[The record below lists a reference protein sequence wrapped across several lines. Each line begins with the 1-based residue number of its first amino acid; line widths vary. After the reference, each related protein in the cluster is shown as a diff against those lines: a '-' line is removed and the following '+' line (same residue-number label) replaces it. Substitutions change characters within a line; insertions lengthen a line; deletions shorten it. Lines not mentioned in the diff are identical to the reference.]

1 MAHPAHNP
9 TARPDYVLRNANV
22 ITLDARFP
30 RASAVAVRDGA
41 IAWVGRD
48 DELARSG
55 WQGVRVL
62 DCDGR
67 TLVPGFVDS
76 HLHLMA
82 YAASLRDVDCGPDA
96 VRSISDV
103 RRAIADRARDVPAG
117 SWIVARGYDES
128 ALLERRHPT
137 RRDLD
142 AATRLPVRLVHRTGH
157 ACVLN
162 SAALAQVG
170 IDAATPDP
178 VEGVIVRD
186 ASGEPTGL
194 LLEMDAY
201 LDGRTPRRSTSEFDA
216 GMSQAGER
224 LAALGV
230 TSVVDATP
238 SNSVERWETFKRLG
252 GAGAPLPR
260 ITMMAGYDHL
270 DRFVA
275 EGMGYGHGDDLLRLG
290 AVKIVLTATTG
301 ALHPQPEELAQMV
314 ARAHAAG
321 FPVAIHA
328 VEAEAVEAAARAIA
342 ASRRLRPIPF
352 ADRIEHCSECPPG
365 VLRQVRR
372 AGVAVSTQPAFLH
385 HRGDKYLAEVA
396 SEIQPW
402 LYAMRSLLDAGV
414 PTAAGSDAPVVDPN
428 PMVGVGAA
436 VTRASRDGRLVA
448 PGQAVTPIEAL
459 SAYTLWAA
467 RASGLGRVTGS
478 IEVGKLADFALLNAD
493 PTAVAPEDIRRIRGR
508 VVPQTCRGD
517 WLGPGLSPSP

>member
-48 DELARSG
+48 EDLAGLG
-55 WQGVRVL
+55 WRPKRVV
-62 DCDGR
+62 DCEGR

-76 HLHLMA
+76 HMHLMA
-82 YAASLRDVDCGPDA
+82 YAASLRDADCGPDA
-96 VRSISDV
+96 VRSIADV
-103 RRAIADRARDVPAG
+103 RRSIADRARGAPAG
-117 SWIVARGYDES
+117 SWIVARGYDEF

-162 SAALAQVG
+162 SAALAHVG
-170 IDAATPDP
+170 IGADTPDP
-178 VEGVIVRD
+178 VEGIIVRD
-186 ASGEPTGL
+186 EGGEPTGL

-201 LDGRTPRRSTSEFDA
+201 LDGRFPRRPASEFDA
-216 GMSQAGER
+216 GMRQAGER

-238 SNSVERWETFKRLG
+238 TNSVDRWETFDRLRRG
-252 GAGAPLPR
+252 GVPLPR

-270 DRFVA
+270 DGFIA
-275 EGMGYGHGDDLLRLG
+275 EGMGYGHGDDFLRLG
-290 AVKIVLTATTG
+290 HVKIVLTATTG
-301 ALHPQPEELAQMV
+301 ALHPQPDGLARMV

-328 VEAEAVEAAARAIA
+328 VEAEAVAAAARAIA
-342 ASRRLRPIPF
+342 ATRKLRTVPF
-352 ADRIEHCSECPPG
+352 ADRIEHCSECPPD
-365 VLRQVRR
+365 VLRQVRL
-372 AGVAVSTQPAFLH
+372 AGVEVSTQPAFVH

-396 SEIQPW
+396 PEIQPW

-414 PTAAGSDAPVVDPN
+414 PTAAGSDAPVVDPD
-428 PMVGVGAA
+428 PMVGVAAA
-436 VTRASRDGRLVA
+436 VTRTSRDGRLVA
-448 PGQAVTPIEAL
+448 PGQAVTPMEAL
-459 SAYTLWAA
+459 RAYTLGAA
-467 RASGLGRVTGS
+467 RASGLGDVTGS
-478 IEVGKLADFALLNAD
+478 IEVGKLADFALMDAD
-493 PTAVAPEDIRRIRGR
+493 PAAVAPEDIRRIRAR
-508 VVPQTCRGD
+508 VV
-517 WLGPGLSPSP
+517 S

>member
-9 TARPDYVLRNANV
+9 TAWPDYVLRNANV
-22 ITLDARFP
+22 ITLDESLP

-48 DELARSG
+48 DDSARLG
-55 WQGVRVL
+55 WQGARVV
-62 DCDGR
+62 DCDGH
-67 TLVPGFVDS
+67 TIVPGFVDS

-103 RRAIADRARDVPAG
+103 RRAIADRARDAPAAT
-117 SWIVARGYDES
+117 WIVARGYDES

-137 RRDLD
+137 CRDLD

-162 SAALAQVG
+162 SAALAHVG
-170 IDAATPDP
+170 IGADTPDP

-186 ASGEPTGL
+186 PSGEPTGL
-194 LLEMDAY
+194 LLEMNAY
-201 LDGRTPRRSTSEFDA
+201 LDGRIPRRPRAEFDA
-216 GMSQAGER
+216 GMRQAGKR

-252 GAGAPLPR
+252 RAGAPLPR

-270 DRFVA
+270 DRFIA

-290 AVKIVLTATTG
+290 PVKIVLTATTG

-328 VEAEAVEAAARAIA
+328 VEAEAVEAAAQAIA
-342 ASRRLRPIPF
+342 ASRRLRPTPF

-365 VLRQVRR
+365 VLRHVRR
-372 AGVAVSTQPAFLH
+372 AGVAVSTQPAFVH
-385 HRGDKYLAEVA
+385 HRGDKYLADVA
-396 SEIQPW
+396 SEVRPW

-428 PMVGVGAA
+428 PMVGVCAA
-436 VTRASRDGRLVA
+436 VTRTSRDGRLVA

-467 RASGLGRVTGS
+467 RASGLGRAVGS
-478 IEVGKLADFALLNAD
+478 IEVGKLADFALLDAD
-493 PTAVAPEDIRRIRGR
+493 PTAVAPEDIRRIRAK
-508 VVPQTCRGD
+508 VVSWVPVGER
-517 WLGPGLSPSP
+517 